1 MRHRDTGVL
10 LFDEGRATPGFTL
23 IVPLVGKAAYL
34 IGMRGEILHQWQF
47 PLTPGNYAYLL
58 PSGNLLWSGRTDE
71 GPPLRRGK
79 GGLMREYDW
88 HGNVVWEHIDHAQHH
103 DFRRLEGGN
112 TVYIGWEPMPEEA
125 AGRVQGGI
133 PGTEHDGVIYGD
145 YLREVDPAGNT
156 VWEWHFQ
163 EHEDI
168 ERHHL
173 IPVVDRHEF
182 AHANACKPLA
192 NGDVMVSF
200 RRIQTIA
207 IIDRKTKRFRWE
219 MRDDSWG
226 TTHDC
231 EMLPNGN
238 ITAFA
243 NGIYTPLNPF
253 SRVVEIDPETRET
266 VWEYRGRP
274 TWTFF
279 SPNISGAQR
288 LASGNTLI
296 CEGQM
301 GRVFEVTPDGDI
313 VWEYVSPFFG
323 PYDWFGLERG
333 GFGNSVFRAYRY
345 AADSPQIKNRIASPY
360 AG

>member
-10 LFDEGRATPGFTL
+10 VHDEARATPGFTL
-23 IVPLVGKAAYL
+23 IVPLVGREAYL
-34 IGMRGEILHQWQF
+34 VGMRGEILHQWHF

-58 PSGNLLWSGRTDE
+58 PSGNLLWSGRTEE

-79 GGLMREYDW
+79 GGLLREYDR
-88 HGNVVWEHIDHAQHH
+88 HGAVLWEYIDHGQHH
-103 DFRRLEGGN
+103 DFRRRADG
-112 TVYIGWEPMPEEA
+112 TTIYIGWEKLPDA
-125 AGRVQGGI
+125 AARRVQGGL
-133 PGTEHDGVIYGD
+133 PGSEKDGAIWGD
-145 YLREVDPAGNT
+145 YLREVDARGRAT
-156 VWEWHFQ
+156 WEWHF
-163 EHEDI
+163 HTDEDI
-168 ERHHL
+168 EAHPL

-182 AHANACKPLA
+182 AHANACFPLP
-192 NGDVMVSF
+192 NGDVLVSF
-200 RRIQTIA
+200 RRTHTLA
-207 IIDRKTKRFRWE
+207 IIDRVTKRFRWQK
-219 MRDDSWG
+219 RDAMWG
-226 TTHDC
+226 TTHDVQ
-231 EMLPNGN
+231 MLANGN
-238 ITAFA
+238 LLFFA

-253 SRVVEIDPETRET
+253 SRVVELDPATGKE

-345 AADSPQIKNRIASPY
+345 PADSTEIAGRLRLP
-360 AG
+360 